1 MRLAAVPLLLV
12 AAVLGGGDE
21 LQTAG
26 GAAFPLPSLLARGPV
41 VLVFWNTWLPGADE
55 FAKLIPGVEAA
66 AEQHGWPGAVI
77 VFQEG
82 RAEVGREFPALKGV
96 LPFVFD
102 RRGELLRR
110 FQVTKAPAVLLVEKD
125 GGVRARSG
133 PNPADVQSIVRGMAH
148 R

>member
-1 MRLAAVPLLLV
+1 VKLAALSLLLTAAASVGGDDLRLA
-12 AAVLGGGDE
+12 GGGE
-21 LQTAG
+21 
-26 GAAFPLPSLLARGPV
+26 FSLPKLLARGPV
-41 VLVFWNTWLPGADE
+41 VLVFWNSWLPGAED
-55 FAKLIPGVEAA
+55 FAKLLPGVEAA

-77 VFQEG
+77 VFQERG
-82 RAEVGREFPALKGV
+82 SEVGHDPAALKGT

-125 GGVRARSG
+125 GTVRARCG
-133 PNPADVQSIVRGMAH
+133 PDPADVQTLVREMAK